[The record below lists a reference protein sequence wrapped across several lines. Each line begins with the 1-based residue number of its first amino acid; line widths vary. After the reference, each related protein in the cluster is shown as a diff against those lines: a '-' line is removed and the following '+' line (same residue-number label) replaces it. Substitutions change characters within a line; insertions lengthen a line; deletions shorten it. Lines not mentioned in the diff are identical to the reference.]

1 MDGGHV
7 LQAAAACQEL
17 LAAAAGR
24 DWTRPIPGLDWTVAQ
39 AVTHMAEGTLWYATD
54 LAAGPRRLDTMELAV
69 PATTAPAELAATI
82 GAFATVL
89 ARVVDGAPPG
99 SRGWHPFAM
108 ADASGFAAMGCDEL
122 LVHTDDAARGLELPF
137 TPPADLARATL
148 ERLFPWA
155 PAGADPWPILLWA
168 NGRIDLPGQERQV
181 DWRWQCA
188 PLEEWDGL
196 NPAGHR

>member
-89 ARVVDGAPPG
+89 AGGRTVEGFTDEGLAVVDAGDRLG
-99 SRGWHPFAM
+99 VVDQRGQ
-108 ADASGFAAMGCDEL
+108 
-122 LVHTDDAARGLELPF
+122 VVV
-137 TPPADLARATL
+137 
-148 ERLFPWA
+148 A
-155 PAGADPWPILLWA
+155 PAYRVLVIHPVAFLIGDGHGRWGALDRNGDPLIDVTHPSQADVTEEIDRLLA
-168 NGRIDLPGQERQV
+168 DTRPVL
-181 DWRWQCA
+181 
-188 PLEEWDGL
+188 
-196 NPAGHR
+196 